1 MPPSLSTEQ
10 DCTGQRG
17 RKQEQHAHKTST
29 PYIKHTLSANMYII
43 GIAGGTGSGK
53 TTVVRK
59 ILEALPPG
67 CVSVIP
73 QDSYYNDNTHLSMED
88 RRKINFDH
96 PDAFDWKLL
105 TEHIMKLRRG
115 EAIEQPT
122 YSYLKCNREAATI
135 HVEPKPVIIIEG
147 IMTLLNKKLRDLMDL
162 KVFVDADPDER
173 LIRNIQRDTIDR
185 GRTVSMVVDRY
196 LKVLKPMHEQF
207 IEPTKRYAD
216 IIIPEGGENVK
227 GINILCRYVE
237 GLVKEI
243 EV

>member
-1 MPPSLSTEQ
+1 MHATLPVHRARLHRTE
-10 DCTGQRG
+10 R

-96 PDAFDWKLL
+96 PDAFD
-105 TEHIMKLRRG
+105 T
-115 EAIEQPT
+115 
-122 YSYLKCNREAATI
+122 
-135 HVEPKPVIIIEG
+135 
-147 IMTLLNKKLRDLMDL
+147 DLMVQQIAYHL
-162 KVFVDADPDER
+162 
-173 LIRNIQRDTIDR
+173 
-185 GRTVSMVVDRY
+185 
-196 LKVLKPMHEQF
+196 
-207 IEPTKRYAD
+207 D
-216 IIIPEGGENVK
+216 ISSESF
-227 GINILCRYVE
+227 LCRFFRRMTGFTPLGYRNKTM
-237 GLVKEI
+237 L
-243 EV
+243 